1 MMNNYQNIY
10 NIGPIMLIF
19 IILSIPVIAFSSE
32 SLIINNIT
40 QNNFTLYSLYENN
53 NINFIE
59 TFPFNITF
67 NPSSINMIENTTKII
82 TIEYP
87 LNYKAGTY
95 NGQIIAIS
103 DNDTVSKELE
113 IIIPEIYELEV
124 NNTFINNNM
133 NTNNKFFINGFHF
146 LPIKNIG
153 NSDLNIKINSSCEN
167 LLTFD
172 KNLIISSG
180 KEKQLFIEYIILQNE
195 LKYDCNMTFKNS
207 EIYETI
213 NINFTF
219 NDTIKPEISRISTK
233 YSIIEAGDNNT
244 IIMNISDNIKIATID
259 AKVIGEYETFN
270 MNLSKTETGFYE
282 GWFISYIPGNYKVE
296 ILVLDTN
303 NNSNSNS
310 KTINLLYRQNINYTD
325 LVNFYVKEYQVET
338 EKLLFNFREETPVNI
353 SLLDIFLEENQ
364 TIGNFTI
371 KLYDELNDKEYE
383 LTNNSLQFT
392 KLKGKIFL
400 RINSSVIVKFNG
412 ILKINTL
419 EYVDIPEEIR
429 FIGKFAKQSEFE
441 PLDMNILGI
450 TMHCESD
457 SNTLKPIC
465 TLTYPSNINIADLLV
480 PMTIQMKNTLES
492 QKQSS
497 IKIWEEKYN
506 KEKFWKGFYLFIL
519 IMIIIS
525 YIIIEI
531 ISKKYVSEN

>member
-1 MMNNYQNIY
+1 
-10 NIGPIMLIF
+10 
-19 IILSIPVIAFSSE
+19 
-32 SLIINNIT
+32 
-40 QNNFTLYSLYENN
+40 
-53 NINFIE
+53 
-59 TFPFNITF
+59 
-67 NPSSINMIENTTKII
+67 
-82 TIEYP
+82 
-87 LNYKAGTY
+87 
-95 NGQIIAIS
+95 
-103 DNDTVSKELE
+103 
-113 IIIPEIYELEV
+113 
-124 NNTFINNNM
+124 
-133 NTNNKFFINGFHF
+133 
-146 LPIKNIG
+146 
-153 NSDLNIKINSSCEN
+153 
-167 LLTFD
+167 
-172 KNLIISSG
+172 
-180 KEKQLFIEYIILQNE
+180 
-195 LKYDCNMTFKNS
+195 
-207 EIYETI
+207 
-213 NINFTF
+213 
-219 NDTIKPEISRISTK
+219 
-233 YSIIEAGDNNT
+233 
-244 IIMNISDNIKIATID
+244 MNISDNIKIATID

-506 KEKFWKGFYLFIL
+506 KEKFWKGF
-519 IMIIIS
+519 
-525 YIIIEI
+525 
-531 ISKKYVSEN
+531 